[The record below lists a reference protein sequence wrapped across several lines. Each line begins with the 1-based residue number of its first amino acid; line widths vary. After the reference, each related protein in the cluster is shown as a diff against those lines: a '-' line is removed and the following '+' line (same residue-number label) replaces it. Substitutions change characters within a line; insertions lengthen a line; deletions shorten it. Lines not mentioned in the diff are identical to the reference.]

1 MYTFYK
7 KTVFL
12 IIIMISSTMISQ
24 ETLTKKIEK
33 SFKMTNAGELHIDN
47 KHGNVSITGWNENR
61 VGITINVEVSHKKKE
76 NAKELL
82 DRIIPEI
89 KTAGDFVSITST
101 ISDKNIST
109 FSSYFKKVNP
119 FEFDKNN
126 VDINYTVYIPV
137 NTEIDI
143 TNKFGDVLI
152 DSWTGKLKANIE
164 HGDLWINDDVT
175 NAKIN
180 MKFGKLRGKSITYG
194 VVNMKN
200 GDIDLKASENLILNT
215 SGVNIELKSVND
227 LELISSKDE
236 ASIGYVKNIKGEL
249 KYSNTQI
256 DSVGSKIDLNMN
268 LAELRVK
275 KIKDTNPEV
284 RINQQSSD
292 IHINIKDLSFKFKA
306 NLEEGLIRL
315 PKTVS
320 NLKNNII
327 DKSKRI
333 REISG
338 TYGIKPLGTFTFI
351 GDKGVIV
358 LDE

>member
-1 MYTFYK
+1 
-7 KTVFL
+7 
-12 IIIMISSTMISQ
+12 
-24 ETLTKKIEK
+24 
-33 SFKMTNAGELHIDN
+33 
-47 KHGNVSITGWNENR
+47 
-61 VGITINVEVSHKKKE
+61 
-76 NAKELL
+76 
-82 DRIIPEI
+82 
-89 KTAGDFVSITST
+89 
-101 ISDKNIST
+101 
-109 FSSYFKKVNP
+109 
-119 FEFDKNN
+119 
-126 VDINYTVYIPV
+126 
-137 NTEIDI
+137 
-143 TNKFGDVLI
+143 
-152 DSWTGKLKANIE
+152 
-164 HGDLWINDDVT
+164 
-175 NAKIN
+175 
-180 MKFGKLRGKSITYG
+180 
-194 VVNMKN
+194 
-200 GDIDLKASENLILNT
+200 
-215 SGVNIELKSVND
+215 
-227 LELISSKDE
+227 
-236 ASIGYVKNIKGEL
+236 
-249 KYSNTQI
+249 
-256 DSVGSKIDLNMN
+256 MN